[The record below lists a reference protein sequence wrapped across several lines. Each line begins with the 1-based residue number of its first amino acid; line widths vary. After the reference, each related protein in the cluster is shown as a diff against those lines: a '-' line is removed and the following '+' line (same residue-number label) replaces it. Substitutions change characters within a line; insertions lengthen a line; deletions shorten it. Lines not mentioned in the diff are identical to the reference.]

1 MSLCLGQ
8 GTVVLWF
15 VDIFLITVGNIS
27 SSRCHTSYEQVL
39 YPGGDMGCFQRC
51 APRATPVE
59 HQTERVVEPAVPVV
73 DAASIRKSVASLVR
87 DKSDAGKVLDT
98 ISASTPTTS
107 LGYERA
113 HTLTYEHGLE
123 RKFANGQVIHDYY
136 RDVKGDLHL
145 DFSKTQDASY
155 HTEQVVHQTRGPL
168 GRVRQ
173 HVVQTNVQTLRSEKV
188 RLDCDLSP
196 KLAIDLGQSDTVFV
210 NAACQKGDKQIAF
223 SQKDGG
229 GTLGLVI
236 GKEQRLAGVTFDATK
251 QTATITTDKGT
262 ITITGIVNPNDVRIG
277 REKGTGQSPA
287 FVAIDAVASMSRE
300 GRAENLKADTAQVQ
314 QLFKQGEAIA
324 SQVKNEVDGLA
335 KKILSYASTMAQK
348 PHEPLVEELSPD
360 RVVTPAPPPAPSPSD
375 RKVEPLKPETLA
387 RVEELIAKNAAVAKD
402 LAARLE
408 RSQAEQQAIAER
420 IAKETERIAFA
431 ELKQN
436 VNQILESRGETPA
449 RGAEISA
456 SRDALHLDPSKNS
469 PTAEEIATSLVDAR
483 LAARAQ
489 VEKTVRD
496 SMHTISSE
504 SGLEKT
510 KAWADKNIAL
520 FGTLNSDGKKA
531 FIDLIKRDWKYGAER
546 ESFDP
551 QEFFDNRLA
560 FVASMEIRS
569 ATRSVTT
576 YMPPSSRPGPLT
588 PVTHSVPDIA
598 QISAVVRSLQDKAHV
613 LALLAETPVFKETR
627 GKLPTKGIFV
637 TEPGLEQR
645 SLDARMKGE
654 TELADALLV
663 RSLIN
668 ARRVFTKED
677 RKQIADAIGVDSDR
691 KERINKIYQENY
703 GADIRDDLKTLNK
716 AAIERA
722 ERTRKDLAE
731 QERKAREAREAV
743 GDLLD

>member
-1 MSLCLGQ
+1 
-8 GTVVLWF
+8 
-15 VDIFLITVGNIS
+15 
-27 SSRCHTSYEQVL
+27 
-39 YPGGDMGCFQRC
+39 MGCFQRC
-51 APRATPVE
+51 APRATLTPQQAAIPVE
-59 HQTERVVEPAVPVV
+59 HQTEQVVEPAVPVV
-73 DAASIRKSVASLVR
+73 NAESIRKSVASLAR
-87 DKSDAGKVLDT
+87 DKSDAGKVLDR

-107 LGYERA
+107 LDYERA
-113 HTLTYEHGLE
+113 HTRTYEHGLE

-155 HTEQVVHQTRGPL
+155 RTERVVHETRGPL

-229 GTLGLVI
+229 GTLGIVI

-262 ITITGIVNPNDVRIG
+262 ITITGIMNPNDVRIG

-300 GRAENLKADTAQVQ
+300 GRAENLKADTERVKE
-314 QLFKQGEAIA
+314 FVTQGHAIV
-324 SQVKNEVDGLA
+324 SKVRSDVEGIVHKFRD
-335 KKILSYASTMAQK
+335 YAMTMAPK
-348 PHEPLVEELSPD
+348 AAEPLVEELSPD

-375 RKVEPLKPETLA
+375 GKVEPLKPETLA

-436 VNQILESRGETPA
+436 VNEILDARGESPA

-456 SRDALHLDPSKNS
+456 TRAALQVDPSKS
-469 PTAEEIATSLVDAR
+469 PPAPEEIANSLVEAR
-483 LAARAQ
+483 RAARAQ

-520 FGTLNSDGKKA
+520 FGTLDSDGKKT
-531 FIDLIKRDWKYGAER
+531 FVDLIKRDWKYGADR
-546 ESFDP
+546 ETFEP
-551 QEFFDNRLA
+551 REFFDNRLA

-588 PVTHSVPDIA
+588 PVNHSVPDIA
-598 QISAVVRSLQDKAHV
+598 QISAVVRSLQDKPHV
-613 LALLAETPVFKETR
+613 LALLAETPAYKETR
-627 GKLPTKGIFV
+627 KKLQPTGLFAPEV
-637 TEPGLEQR
+637 GLEQR

-654 TELADALLV
+654 TEMAETLLV
-663 RSLIN
+663 RSLIE

-677 RKQIADAIGVDSDR
+677 RKQISDAIGIDPAR
-691 KERINKIYQENY
+691 KGVISKLYHESY
-703 GADIRDDLKTLNK
+703 GTDIREDLRRLNK
-716 AAIERA
+716 AAIDRA
-722 ERTRKDLAE
+722 ERTKSDLAE
-731 QERKAREAREAV
+731 QERKAREAREVV
-743 GDLLD
+743 GDLLDQ

>member
-1 MSLCLGQ
+1 
-8 GTVVLWF
+8 
-15 VDIFLITVGNIS
+15 
-27 SSRCHTSYEQVL
+27 
-39 YPGGDMGCFQRC
+39 
-51 APRATPVE
+51 
-59 HQTERVVEPAVPVV
+59 
-73 DAASIRKSVASLVR
+73 
-87 DKSDAGKVLDT
+87 
-98 ISASTPTTS
+98 
-107 LGYERA
+107 
-113 HTLTYEHGLE
+113 
-123 RKFANGQVIHDYY
+123 
-136 RDVKGDLHL
+136 
-145 DFSKTQDASY
+145 
-155 HTEQVVHQTRGPL
+155 
-168 GRVRQ
+168 
-173 HVVQTNVQTLRSEKV
+173 
-188 RLDCDLSP
+188 
-196 KLAIDLGQSDTVFV
+196 
-210 NAACQKGDKQIAF
+210 
-223 SQKDGG
+223 
-229 GTLGLVI
+229 
-236 GKEQRLAGVTFDATK
+236 
-251 QTATITTDKGT
+251 
-262 ITITGIVNPNDVRIG
+262 
-277 REKGTGQSPA
+277 
-287 FVAIDAVASMSRE
+287 
-300 GRAENLKADTAQVQ
+300 
-314 QLFKQGEAIA
+314 
-324 SQVKNEVDGLA
+324 
-335 KKILSYASTMAQK
+335 
-348 PHEPLVEELSPD
+348 
-360 RVVTPAPPPAPSPSD
+360 
-375 RKVEPLKPETLA
+375 
-387 RVEELIAKNAAVAKD
+387 
-402 LAARLE
+402 
-408 RSQAEQQAIAER
+408 
-420 IAKETERIAFA
+420 
-431 ELKQN
+431 
-436 VNQILESRGETPA
+436 LESRGETPA

-456 SRDALHLDPSKNS
+456 SRDALHLDPSKNP